1 MWVASTGLTHL
12 VDKASV
18 PAAFPALHGAR
29 VRNVFRAQDGA
40 LWIGTDGRGIF
51 RLGPGNQA
59 EQFTR
64 ANGLVN
70 NFIRGILQSR
80 RGDLWI
86 ATDEGVSRWSHGTF
100 QNFTVQDGLVYFS
113 VRAMLEDQNGDLWIG
128 TDHGLSHLSGDHFV
142 QDAATR
148 ALEGEQAL
156 ANRTPSSDL
165 SPREREI
172 LVRIAQG
179 KSNREIAAEL
189 DLAEITVK
197 CRVSAI
203 LERLDV
209 RDRTEAVVSALQR
222 GLLHL

>member
-1 MWVASTGLTHL
+1 MTKIAVSPIRIML
-12 VDKASV
+12 VDDHPIV
-18 PAAFPALHGAR
+18 RIGLAALIKTLPGMETVAQAGGGQEAIALHRKHNPDVTLMDLRLPDISGVEVIRTLCTASPDARFIVLTTYEGDEDIHQALQAGAR
-29 VRNVFRAQDGA
+29 GYIIKGLPHDLLSDAIRRVHAG
-40 LWIGTDGRGIF
+40 GRY
-51 RLGPGNQA
+51 LPQ
-59 EQFTR
+59 
-64 ANGLVN
+64 V
-70 NFIRGILQSR
+70 
-80 RGDLWI
+80 
-86 ATDEGVSRWSHGTF
+86 VK
-100 QNFTVQDGLVYFS
+100 
-113 VRAMLEDQNGDLWIG
+113 
-128 TDHGLSHLSGDHFV
+128 
-142 QDAATR
+142 
-148 ALEGEQAL
+148 QAL